1 MELDI
6 EYIMIVACA
15 IIVGTL
21 AIIQLRKSPKDSMHS
36 NINISAESGDGDKD
50 VVLLNVPSHLKLQII
65 TVLHSVTNLGLNEIK
80 FISEH
85 TPYTIIKNVHE
96 EKANNIKR
104 ELEQAGAIVEIRDG
118 NRNNQW

>member
-1 MELDI
+1 MEDSI
-6 EYIMIVACA
+6 EYIIYVTCA
-15 IIVGTL
+15 IIIGAL
-21 AIIQLRKSPKDSMHS
+21 AIIQLRKGSKGYMHS
-36 NINISAESGDGDKD
+36 VSVESGDGDKD
-50 VVLLNVPSHLKLQII
+50 VVLLNVPSNLKLQII
-65 TVLHSVTNLGLNEIK
+65 TVLHSVTNLGLSEIK

>member
-21 AIIQLRKSPKDSMHS
+21 AIIQLRKSSKDSMHS
-36 NINISAESGDGDKD
+36 NINISAESGDGGKD

-80 FISEH
+80 FI
-85 TPYTIIKNVHE
+85 
-96 EKANNIKR
+96 
-104 ELEQAGAIVEIRDG
+104 
-118 NRNNQW
+118 